1 MSNQFILWSIW
12 MIPWLSLLFIPKKD
26 IKRYMPAALF
36 TAVTNIIIVDM
47 GVSWN
52 WWIIRES
59 IYPLNEVLPLAFAFL
74 AMEIWIL
81 KYTYG
86 RFLLF
91 TVTEVLLTFVFIL
104 LVQPWL
110 SFRGIWVRINV
121 TNFLAYLPAIPQ
133 FISIYLYQM
142 WQEDALVP
150 AIKKLFSPKLNPAA
164 TKPIFEDED
173 DKILVDNKANKK

>member
-12 MIPWLSLLFIPKKD
+12 IIPWFSLLFIPKKD

-36 TAVTNIIIVDM
+36 TAITNIIIVDM

-52 WWIIRES
+52 WWTIRES

-74 AMEIWIL
+74 AMELWIL

-110 SFRGIWVRINV
+110 SFLGIWVRINV

-133 FISIYLYQM
+133 FILIYLYQM
-142 WQEDALVP
+142 WQEDTLVP
-150 AIKKLFSPKLNPAA
+150 AIKKLFSPKLQPAA

-173 DKILVDNKANKK
+173 NTDSR